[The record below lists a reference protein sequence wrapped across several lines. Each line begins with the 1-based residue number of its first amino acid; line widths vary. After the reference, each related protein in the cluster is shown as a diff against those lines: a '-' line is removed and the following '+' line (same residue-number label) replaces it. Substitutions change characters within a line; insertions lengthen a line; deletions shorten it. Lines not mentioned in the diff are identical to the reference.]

1 MDRFIRFVAIPLFG
15 LLLSATAHAQVGA
28 ANVGGVVRDES
39 GAVLPG
45 VTVTVTNTA
54 NGRAQT
60 LVTSADGKY
69 RAVALQPGPYEIGAE
84 LQGFGTVKRALVLVV
99 GAEANLDLTLGVA
112 SLNESVTV
120 VGESPLVEVA
130 KSQPSSVITSK
141 QLDSLPTLNRN
152 FLVLAQLLPG
162 TAPWRTGNF
171 AVTKFG
177 NVSDQRNSYTT
188 IIDGGDIDDPIWGH
202 PSIIMSQEAIAEFKV
217 YRDQFDAQYGQA
229 QTAVVTVVT
238 KSGTNKMSGSGLYF
252 GRDRKLNA
260 TNAFAAV
267 KPPFKQTRVGGSFGG
282 PIALNKTHFFLSYE
296 RLMLDTAN
304 ITALPASN
312 PFATLENG
320 IYPLS
325 TLDQNADA
333 RVDHRF
339 NDSHNMFV
347 RYAFNDNVRDGGD
360 RPLRTLDLGLRIGP
374 TTGFDLGRAHSVVG
388 EENWILSDRMVN
400 SFRVHGL

>member
-1 MDRFIRFVAIPLFG
+1 MDRFIRIVATSLLG
-15 LLLSATAHAQVGA
+15 LLLSATAYAQVGA
-28 ANVGGVVRDES
+28 ANVGGVVRDDS

-69 RAVALQPGPYEIGAE
+69 RAVALQPGPYEIAAE

-99 GAEANLDLTLGVA
+99 GAEATLDLALGVA

-141 QLDSLPTLNRN
+141 QLESLPVLNRN

-162 TAPWRTGNF
+162 TAPWRTGAF

-202 PSIIMSQEAIAEFKV
+202 PSINMSQDAIAEFKV
-217 YRDQFDAQYGQA
+217 YRNQFDAQYGQA

-238 KSGTNKMSGSGLYF
+238 K
-252 GRDRKLNA
+252 
-260 TNAFAAV
+260 
-267 KPPFKQTRVGGSFGG
+267 
-282 PIALNKTHFFLSYE
+282 
-296 RLMLDTAN
+296 
-304 ITALPASN
+304 
-312 PFATLENG
+312 
-320 IYPLS
+320 
-325 TLDQNADA
+325 
-333 RVDHRF
+333 
-339 NDSHNMFV
+339 
-347 RYAFNDNVRDGGD
+347 
-360 RPLRTLDLGLRIGP
+360 
-374 TTGFDLGRAHSVVG
+374 
-388 EENWILSDRMVN
+388 
-400 SFRVHGL
+400 